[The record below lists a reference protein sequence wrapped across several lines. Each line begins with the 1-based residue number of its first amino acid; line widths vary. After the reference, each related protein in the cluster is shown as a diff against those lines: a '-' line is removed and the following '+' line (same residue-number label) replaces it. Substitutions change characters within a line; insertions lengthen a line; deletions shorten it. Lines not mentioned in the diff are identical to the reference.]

1 MTRTFFSK
9 ALVPIAAAAAT
20 VALAAPAA
28 AVQCIADPTAP
39 LNLPNPILVVGSSAV
54 KNLITA
60 MGTVLANAS
69 PPISII
75 YSTPGSCQGVNVV
88 FNSAPIGTG
97 SATYFPAAG
106 GTATCTLNN
115 ESAATLPQ
123 IASSDV
129 SYASCKNF
137 TFATLPAGIGEFVGP
152 IQTMNFIVPTAS
164 TANAISAQAAYFVFG
179 FPGGGMV
186 PQWANTNSDA
196 NIFVRGDSSGTQ
208 SLLAVGINV
217 PANLWQGTSMVNGTA
232 LSSSTMLSTVGA
244 ATAANANSTIGI
256 LSSDVIEGTANN
268 TANGVLVKGLAF
280 QAYDQTCPWYP
291 NSASNTHDKQNVR
304 DGHYVLWGA
313 ERFYTPI
320 GSNNLPSNAL
330 AAKWV
335 GYFDNSVAYPSTN
348 GYQDLLKTEINQFLV
363 PQCAM
368 NVQRVGNVEVG
379 PLTPATPTCDCLFD
393 SLQKTGGTSC
403 TACTSNASCPTSAP
417 NCRYGY
423 CEAN

>member
-1 MTRTFFSK
+1 
-9 ALVPIAAAAAT
+9 
-20 VALAAPAA
+20 
-28 AVQCIADPTAP
+28 
-39 LNLPNPILVVGSSAV
+39 
-54 KNLITA
+54 
-60 MGTVLANAS
+60 
-69 PPISII
+69 
-75 YSTPGSCQGVNVV
+75 VNVV
-88 FNSAPIGTG
+88 FTGAPVGTG

-123 IASSDV
+123 IAASDV

-137 TFATLPAGIGEFVGP
+137 TFPSLPTGIGEFVGP

-179 FPGGGMV
+179 FANGGGV

-196 NIFVRGDSSGTQ
+196 NIFIRGDSSGTQ
-208 SLLAVGINV
+208 SMLAVGINV
-217 PANLWQGTSMVNGTA
+217 PANLWQGTSSVGGTT
-232 LSSSTMLSTVGA
+232 LSSGTMLTTVGG
-244 ATAANANSTIGI
+244 ATAANASSTIGI

-268 TANGVLVKGLAF
+268 TASGVLVKGLAF

-291 NSASNTHDKQNVR
+291 NSASSTHDKQNVR
-304 DGHYVLWGA
+304 DGHYVLWGP
-313 ERFYTPI
+313 ERFYAPI
-320 GSNNLPSNAL
+320 GTNNLPSNSL
-330 AAKWV
+330 AASWV
-335 GYFDNSVAYPSTN
+335 GYFNNTVTYPSTN
-348 GYQDLLKTEINQFLV
+348 GYVDLLKTEINQFLI

-368 NVQRVGNVEVG
+368 SVQRAGNVEIG

-403 TACTSNASCPTSAP
+403 TACTSNTSCPMSAP